1 MPSGEK
7 SASQYSPRWIA
18 VRTDVP
24 AVRARPRLYFGLGR
38 ADPGLPAAIARTVAA
53 EPFGWSRDPV
63 DVRLRI
69 DADLAFTVT
78 DDGAVPLDRAAGRPL
93 LDRNGCLLD
102 RRRWALAAA
111 AALSVRVSVEVRSC
125 GRRWVQ
131 ALAGAFPASPP
142 QDCGDAPGSLTRV
155 TFELDRSFFRP
166 GSVLPADA
174 SSLWPDA
181 VRGSFSVT
189 DQRVS

>member
-1 MPSGEK
+1 VPS
-7 SASQYSPRWIA
+7 
-18 VRTDVP
+18 
-24 AVRARPRLYFGLGR
+24 VRARPRLYFGLGR

-69 DADLAFTVT
+69 DADLTFTVI
-78 DDGAVPLDRAAGRPL
+78 DDGTAPLECGTGRPL

-111 AALSVRVSVEVRSC
+111 AALSVRARAEVHAS

-131 ALAGAFPASPP
+131 DLAGALPASPP
-142 QDCGDAPGSLTRV
+142 RDGGDASGALTRV
-155 TFELDRSFFRP
+155 TFELDGSYFRP
-166 GSVLPADA
+166 GSVLPVDPGA
-174 SSLWPDA
+174 LWPDA
-181 VRGSFSVT
+181 VRGTFSVT
-189 DQRVS
+189 DQRVA